1 MMAIDSESTTPRR
14 RGRSVVLAGIALAA
28 VLMLAGTGRG
38 LAAEYRGTEEQRQA
52 CTSDVFRLCSAYI
65 PDVGSIVTC
74 MKARR
79 SQLSP
84 GCRAAFVPGGS
95 TRTAKRSQGDGAE
108 RRHTGNHVAHHN
120 ERRQNKREAAR

>member
-1 MMAIDSESTTPRR
+1 MVAIML
-14 RGRSVVLAGIALAA
+14 VVSGPA
-28 VLMLAGTGRG
+28 
-38 LAAEYRGTEEQRQA
+38 AAEYRGTEEQRQA

-65 PDVGSIVTC
+65 PDVSSIVTC

-95 TRTAKRSQGDGAE
+95 TRTAKASHRNNGERSANQ
-108 RRHTGNHVAHHN
+108 T

>member
-14 RGRSVVLAGIALAA
+14 RGRSVVPAGIAMAA
-28 VLMLAGTGRG
+28 VLMLAGTGR
-38 LAAEYRGTEEQRQA
+38 AVAEYRGTEEQRQA

>member
-1 MMAIDSESTTPRR
+1 MVAI
-14 RGRSVVLAGIALAA
+14 
-28 VLMLAGTGRG
+28 MLAGSGPA
-38 LAAEYRGTEEQRQA
+38 AAEYRGTEEQRQA

-65 PDVGSIVTC
+65 PDVSSIVTC

-95 TRTAKRSQGDGAE
+95 TRTAKASHRDGAE
-108 RRHTGNHVAHHN
+108 RRHTERNANHN
-120 ERRQNKREAAR
+120 ERRQNKREARAAR

>member
-1 MMAIDSESTTPRR
+1 MMATDRESTIPRR
-14 RGRSVVLAGIALAA
+14 RGGFVVPAGIGLVAI
-28 VLMLAGTGRG
+28 LMLAGSGRAP
-38 LAAEYRGTEEQRQA
+38 AAEYRGTDEQRQA
-52 CTSDVFRLCSAYI
+52 CTSDVFRLCSAHI

-84 GCRAAFVPGGS
+84 GCRAAFVGGS
-95 TRTAKRSQGDGAE
+95 TRTARHTQHDGAE
-108 RRHTGNHVAHHN
+108 RRHTGNHVAHQN

>member
-1 MMAIDSESTTPRR
+1 MMATDRESTIPRQ
-14 RGRSVVLAGIALAA
+14 RGRFVVPAGIGLVAI
-28 VLMLAGTGRG
+28 LMLAGSGPAP
-38 LAAEYRGTEEQRQA
+38 AAEYRGTEEQRQA
-52 CTSDVFRLCSAYI
+52 CTSDVFRLCSAHI

-84 GCRAAFVPGGS
+84 GCRAAFVAGGS
-95 TRTAKRSQGDGAE
+95 TRTARHTQHDGAE
-108 RRHTGNHVAHHN
+108 RRHTGNHVAHQN